1 MEKIKEFSHAQ
12 LYDATKNRRKALK
25 IFLPMLKSIV
35 KKWDVH
41 KSPLYRHIKTKEVDK
56 TFGPKLQKAILQS
69 IMMKR

>member
-1 MEKIKEFSHAQ
+1 M
-12 LYDATKNRRKALK
+12 K

-56 TFGPKLQKAILQS
+56 TFGPKLQQAILQS
-69 IMMKR
+69 INNYEEMTYLKENTGLKELIEQVDME

>member
-1 MEKIKEFSHAQ
+1 M
-12 LYDATKNRRKALK
+12 K

-56 TFGPKLQKAILQS
+56 TFGPKLQKAILQEMTYLKENTELKEL
-69 IMMKR
+69 IEQVDME